1 MCSRSTPI
9 AFSPLK
15 GGQFK
20 GKKKNKH
27 VQCSHQVLSTKHFT
41 LQIFLCWA
49 SLPTN
54 TDRAYQ
60 GMIAGPKDKTYNP
73 TCLYT
78 AKLSFLQQRVYLI
91 LTNYW
96 EKFLAY
102 ARTLPHKLC
111 QVFSVRVLVLTHL
124 SCVMEYNK
132 SDMIWMTVCQCSTPS
147 PGPPE
152 ALEPHYDARGDKVL
166 P

>member
-20 GKKKNKH
+20 GKKPKH
-27 VQCSHQVLSTKHFT
+27 IQGSHQVLSTKHFI

-78 AKLSFLQQRVYLI
+78 AKLSFLQQKVYLI

-102 ARTLPHKLC
+102 AGTIPHKLC

-132 SDMIWMTVCQCSTPS
+132 SDNDMDNCMS
-147 PGPPE
+147 
-152 ALEPHYDARGDKVL
+152 VL
-166 P
+166 HPKPWTS